1 MSNHVLSTTG
11 VSAEEA
17 LAMNQELDT
26 WSETLPPYFQI
37 NREVSCHFKWYLFAR
52 ERLWWR
58 IWNMKIILFRHI
70 LLRNSKKDT
79 EEEPPVEIRVVDAKC
94 REACVDAA
102 HATITSIH
110 SFLDGIAPTR
120 FVGWY
125 AM

>member
-1 MSNHVLSTTG
+1 
-11 VSAEEA
+11 
-17 LAMNQELDT
+17 
-26 WSETLPPYFQI
+26 
-37 NREVSCHFKWYLFAR
+37 
-52 ERLWWR
+52 
-58 IWNMKIILFRHI
+58 MKIILFRHI